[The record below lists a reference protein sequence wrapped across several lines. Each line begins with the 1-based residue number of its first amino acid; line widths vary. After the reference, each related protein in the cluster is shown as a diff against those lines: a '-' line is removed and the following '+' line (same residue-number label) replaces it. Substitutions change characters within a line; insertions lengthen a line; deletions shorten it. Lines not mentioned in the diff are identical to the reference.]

1 MDDYGCG
8 RQLYQGKLNY
18 CTAATYPKGMLLK
31 AFEPDKI
38 NHFGHALENWPYKQ
52 FKYGDYDGPNNTMS
66 AVCSTTAGL
75 VEARSGAQTRRIR
88 EDARSSIP

>member
-1 MDDYGCG
+1 M
-8 RQLYQGKLNY
+8 QLYQGKLNY

-52 FKYGDYDGPNNTMS
+52 FNYGDYDGPNGTYS
-66 AVCSTTAGL
+66 DGL
-75 VEARSGAQTRRIR
+75 PYHGWPSGRTIWGPNATNSMGCKVKNIL
-88 EDARSSIP
+88 